1 MHKSLNKK
9 KVSKAIE
16 PRSALFG
23 GGRQKTTNAEKSNST
38 VSVLQAFFRNGMNKI
53 SAFPKNVRNS
63 LHQKC

>member
-38 VSVLQAFFRNGMNKI
+38 VSVLQAFFRNGIN
-53 SAFPKNVRNS
+53 
-63 LHQKC
+63 

>member
-23 GGRQKTTNAEKSNST
+23 GGRQTTMNAEKSNST
-38 VSVLQAFFRNGMNKI
+38 VSE
-53 SAFPKNVRNS
+53 
-63 LHQKC
+63 LHLGFKY